1 MISVKELVRQ
11 ARVNGLQDVDAD
23 EYHYNDKAMIDAVN
37 DTVQTALKLKP
48 ILRWTDTR
56 TYKEPDAFI
65 VNSIDDTLDIK
76 AEYESSL
83 MNGVCANICKR
94 MQADEGMKQMM
105 QVFEQEFVRELQ
117 I

>member
-23 EYHYNDKAMIDAVN
+23 EYHYNDKAMVDAVN

-56 TYKEPDAFI
+56 TYKEPEAFI
-65 VNSIDDTLDIK
+65 VNSINDTLDIK
-76 AEYESSL
+76 AEYEPAL

-105 QVFEQEFVRELQ
+105 QVFEQEFVNGLQ
-117 I
+117 V